1 MARFMLFW
9 LFLSCF
15 TVVALT
21 GLTFMLTRTV
31 RVRRGRQDSERLEE
45 GQRMLS
51 RLQEAFNNDRLV
63 NLTSHGAN

>member
-1 MARFMLFW
+1 MLFW

-15 TVVALT
+15 TVVTVT
-21 GLTFMLTRTV
+21 GLTLMLTRTV
-31 RVRRGRQDSERLEE
+31 RVRRGRQDSERREE

-51 RLQEAFNNDRLV
+51 RLQETFNNDGLA